1 MESKLSCLLSFKE
14 DVIPAEYI
22 QPHYKESYRLAIYAL
37 VSGGR
42 DAYQEYLKAE
52 QLSDFLSE
60 EEVIFILDNAE
71 LPVPEDEDYEAGK
84 RESEENIRTPS
95 TYFPTESDE
104 EVPDLDLGWPE
115 VTNENVETNISLLF
129 HPPRHNT
136 PTIKEMIR
144 KQIQD
149 ARQVIAIAMDVFTD
163 VDILKEIVNATTRGV
178 MVYIL
183 LDDFQFKSFLN
194 MAKSAGVQ
202 IQDLKNLRVRTVKGQ
217 QYTCRSGA
225 KFHGSLEQRFLLVD
239 CKTVLYGTYSFMWS
253 FEKINLSMVLV
264 VTGQLVGSYDEEF
277 RRLFARSTLPAPLSQ
292 VRDFRKKQAMSTYP
306 YSGRLFECRLSL
318 DQIHV
323 RSRGRQLGLMSST
336 GQQKDDRYNNGQM
349 VKRGLS
355 FQDRLNQSHCTDM
368 GKLVRGHS
376 YAGELPQR
384 GNSTTHLRN
393 VRDEAGGVHGA
404 PERGRR
410 SEDLLLPGRM
420 NHYTQKRYGIDQQ
433 HLLPYSSENSLNR
446 WKIDLYL
453 NNSDA
458 TLGEQ
463 VENLH
468 LPDSTQNPNTSSRM
482 RTSVLFNSR
491 LAEQS
496 ETPNY
501 MSEHSVTSPQDSLWM
516 LSPQGSLGVTSPLGS
531 LGVTSPL
538 GSLGVTSPQGSLG
551 GLSNLQPQLTTAR
564 LRESQTR
571 LEEIRRKRLSLHEYE
586 EPVSNLRPGQSQDS
600 LRLSIFSTLER
611 AKGRSSERALDKRH
625 SAAELA
631 GSSEHS
637 SNQGPSSRREE
648 LTPGGQREEENR
660 VEGQKYKLTNFSDAQ
675 RSVSQ
680 YDITTKTERNPLD
693 DWQEP
698 LSRTMSAAQL
708 GIQLKEPLLKPSNFR
723 PTGLNVESS
732 KALTSLIGI
741 PEEKEGPTRKSSPD
755 HLANSSDL
763 VLSADK
769 EKTCQSVNPL
779 KPRTSVKSIKNIV
792 HANVSVEKMVE
803 KTSQK
808 EEGAEFQRQ
817 NSFRSTL
824 QSIGSV
830 RSKYLVHADISAEQR
845 TISDPPGKP
854 KGHSPSPSRSSHIAA
869 GTETRKEQQHNSPSP
884 ASKSSS
890 PGLTTSWVRRSFRKK
905 REPDQDSLSS
915 TNTVES
921 QASINSDTGRK
932 RAYSRFESFV
942 SFDNK
947 PSDKPKT
954 TTTNRY
960 DSDKHRGLFVRHPS
974 ISSIHSYQTETT
986 PNENKLGRFMQRV
999 GNLISKK

>member
-1 MESKLSCLLSFKE
+1 MESKLSCQLSFKE
-14 DVIPAEYI
+14 DMIPAEYI

-60 EEVIFILDNAE
+60 EEVIFILGNAE

-84 RESEENIRTPS
+84 RESEENVIAPS
-95 TYFPTESDE
+95 TYFPIESDE

-163 VDILKEIVNATTRGV
+163 VDIFKEIVNATTRGV
-178 MVYIL
+178 IVYIL

-217 QYTCRSGA
+217 QYMCRSGA

-277 RRLFARSTLPAPLSQ
+277 RRLFARSTLPATLSQ
-292 VRDFRKKQAMSTYP
+292 ERDFRKKPATSTYDP
-306 YSGRLFECRLSL
+306 YSGRLFESRLSL
-318 DQIHV
+318 DQIHM

-355 FQDRLNQSHCTDM
+355 FQDRLNQSHCTDTR
-368 GKLVRGHS
+368 KLVRGHS
-376 YAGELPQR
+376 YAGELPRR

-393 VRDEAGGVHGA
+393 VRDEAGGAHGA
-404 PERGRR
+404 PERVRH
-410 SEDLLLPGRM
+410 SEDLLL
-420 NHYTQKRYGIDQQ
+420 HYTQKRYGIDQQ

-446 WKIDLYL
+446 WKIDSYL

-458 TLGEQ
+458 ILGEP

-468 LPDSTQNPNTSSRM
+468 PPDSTQNPTTSSRM
-482 RTSVLFNSR
+482 RTSVLFNSL

-501 MSEHSVTSPQDSLWM
+501 MSEHSVTSPQ
-516 LSPQGSLGVTSPLGS
+516 
-531 LGVTSPL
+531 

-551 GLSNLQPQLTTAR
+551 GLSNFQTQLTPAR

-586 EPVSNLRPGQSQDS
+586 EPVSNLRPVQSQDS

-611 AKGRSSERALDKRH
+611 AKGRSSERGLDKRH

-637 SNQGPSSRREE
+637 SNQVPSSRREE
-648 LTPGGQREEENR
+648 LTPGGQQEEENR
-660 VEGQKYKLTNFSDAQ
+660 IEDQKYKLTNFSDAQ

-708 GIQLKEPLLKPSNFR
+708 GIQLQEPLLKPSNFR

-741 PEEKEGPTRKSSPD
+741 PEEKEGSTRKSHGSTD
-755 HLANSSDL
+755 QLANSSDL

-769 EKTCQSVNPL
+769 EETCQSVNPL
-779 KPRTSVKSIKNIV
+779 KPRTSVKSIMNIV

-803 KTSQK
+803 KTSHK
-808 EEGAEFQRQ
+808 EEGAELQRQ
-817 NSFRSTL
+817 NSFRSTI
-824 QSIGSV
+824 QRIGSE
-830 RSKYLVHADISAEQR
+830 RPKHLVQADISAEQR
-845 TISDPPGKP
+845 TISDPPGKPSAVQLTTSP

-869 GTETRKEQQHNSPSP
+869 GTETEKEQQHNSLSP
-884 ASKSSS
+884 AGKSSS

-905 REPDQDSLSS
+905 CEPHQDSLSS
-915 TNTVES
+915 ANTVGS

-960 DSDKHRGLFVRHPS
+960 DSDNRYVRHPS
-974 ISSIHSYQTETT
+974 ISSMHSYQTETT
-986 PNENKLGRFMQRV
+986 PNENKLGRFIQRV

>member
-1 MESKLSCLLSFKE
+1 
-14 DVIPAEYI
+14 
-22 QPHYKESYRLAIYAL
+22 
-37 VSGGR
+37 
-42 DAYQEYLKAE
+42 
-52 QLSDFLSE
+52 
-60 EEVIFILDNAE
+60 
-71 LPVPEDEDYEAGK
+71 
-84 RESEENIRTPS
+84 
-95 TYFPTESDE
+95 
-104 EVPDLDLGWPE
+104 
-115 VTNENVETNISLLF
+115 
-129 HPPRHNT
+129 
-136 PTIKEMIR
+136 
-144 KQIQD
+144 
-149 ARQVIAIAMDVFTD
+149 MDVFTD

-194 MAKSAGVQ
+194 MILSQFFCLVQ
-202 IQDLKNLRVRTVKGQ
+202 NLRVRTVKGQ
-217 QYTCRSGA
+217 QYMCRSGA

-253 FEKINLSMVLV
+253 FEKINFSMVLV
-264 VTGQLVGSYDEEF
+264 VTGLLVGSYDEEF
-277 RRLFARSTLPAPLSQ
+277 RRLFARSILAVTLSQ
-292 VRDFRKKQAMSTYP
+292 ERDFRKEPATATYNP
-306 YSGRLFECRLSL
+306 YSGLLFESRLSL
-318 DQIHV
+318 DQIHM
-323 RSRGRQLGLMSST
+323 RSSGRQLNLMSST

-349 VKRGLS
+349 VTRRLS

-384 GNSTTHLRN
+384 RNSTTPLMN
-393 VRDEAGGVHGA
+393 VRDDAGGAHGA

-410 SEDLLLPGRM
+410 IEDTLLPGRI
-420 NHYTQKRYGIDQQ
+420 NHYMQKKKYGIDQQ
-433 HLLPYSSENSLNR
+433 PLLPFSSENSLSR
-446 WKIDLYL
+446 WKIDSYL

-458 TLGEQ
+458 TLGEP

-468 LPDSTQNPNTSSRM
+468 QPDSTQNPTTSSRM

-496 ETPNY
+496 ETPNH
-501 MSEHSVTSPQDSLWM
+501 MSEHSVTSQPGNLW
-516 LSPQGSLGVTSPLGS
+516 LQSPQGSQ
-531 LGVTSPL
+531 
-538 GSLGVTSPQGSLG
+538 GVTSPQGSLG
-551 GLSNLQPQLTTAR
+551 GLSNFQPQLTPAR

-586 EPVSNLRPGQSQDS
+586 EPVSNLRPGQRQDS

-611 AKGRSSERALDKRH
+611 AKGRSSERGLDKRH

-637 SNQGPSSRREE
+637 SNQGPSSHREE
-648 LTPGGQREEENR
+648 LTPGGQQEEGNR
-660 VEGQKYKLTNFSDAQ
+660 VEERKYKLNNFSDTQ

-732 KALTSLIGI
+732 KGLTYLNGI
-741 PEEKEGPTRKSSPD
+741 PEEKEGPTRKSHESTD
-755 HLANSSDL
+755 QLANSSDL

-769 EKTCQSVNPL
+769 EKTRQSVNPL
-779 KPRTSVKSIKNIV
+779 KLRTSVTSIKNIE
-792 HANVSVEKMVE
+792 HADVSVEKMVE
-803 KTSQK
+803 KTPHK
-808 EEGAEFQRQ
+808 VEGAELQRQ

-824 QSIGSV
+824 QRIGSV
-830 RSKYLVHADISAEQR
+830 ISKHLVQADISAEQR

-854 KGHSPSPSRSSHIAA
+854 SAVGLTISPKGHSPSPSRSSHNAA
-869 GTETRKEQQHNSPSP
+869 GTETKKEQQHNSPSP
-884 ASKSSS
+884 AGKSSS
-890 PGLTTSWVRRSFRKK
+890 PGLTTSWVRKSFRKK
-905 REPDQDSLSS
+905 CEPDKNSGEQ

-921 QASINSDTGRK
+921 QASIHSDTRRK
-932 RAYSRFESFV
+932 RAYSWFESFV
-942 SFDNK
+942 TFDNK
-947 PSDKPKT
+947 PSDKPT
-954 TTTNRY
+954 TTANRY
-960 DSDKHRGLFVRHPS
+960 DSDKHRSLFVRHPS

-986 PNENKLGRFMQRV
+986 PNENKLGRFIQRV

>member
-1 MESKLSCLLSFKE
+1 MESTLSCLLSFKE

-37 VSGGR
+37 LSGGR
-42 DAYQEYLKAE
+42 DVYQEYLKAE

-60 EEVIFILDNAE
+60 EEIIFILDNAE
-71 LPVPEDEDYEAGK
+71 LPVPEDEDSEAVK
-84 RESEENIRTPS
+84 HESKENIRAPS

-115 VTNENVETNISLLF
+115 VTNENMETNISLLF

-149 ARQVIAIAMDVFTD
+149 ARQVIAIAMDIFTD
-163 VDILKEIVNATTRGV
+163 VDIFKEIVNATTRGV
-178 MVYIL
+178 VVYIL

-194 MAKSAGVQ
+194 MAESADVQ

-217 QYTCRSGA
+217 QYICRSGA

-277 RRLFARSTLPAPLSQ
+277 RRLFARSTLPATLSQ
-292 VRDFRKKQAMSTYP
+292 EKDFWKEPAKSTYNP
-306 YSGRLFECRLSL
+306 YPGRLFESRLSL
-318 DQIHV
+318 DQIHM

-349 VKRGLS
+349 VTRGLS
-355 FQDRLNQSHCTDM
+355 IQDRLNQSHRTDM

-376 YAGELPQR
+376 YAGELPLR
-384 GNSTTHLRN
+384 GNSITHLRN
-393 VRDEAGGVHGA
+393 VRDYAGGAHSA
-404 PERGRR
+404 PERSRR
-410 SEDLLLPGRM
+410 SEDPLLPGRV
-420 NHYTQKRYGIDQQ
+420 NHYTQKKKYGIGQQ
-433 HLLPYSSENSLNR
+433 HLLPYSSETSLNR
-446 WKIDLYL
+446 WKIDSYL
-453 NNSDA
+453 NNSDV
-458 TLGEQ
+458 TLGEP

-468 LPDSTQNPNTSSRM
+468 LPDSTQNPNTSSCM

-501 MSEHSVTSPQDSLWM
+501 MSKHSVTSPQGSLWM
-516 LSPQGSLGVTSPLGS
+516 LSPQGSLGVTSPQG
-531 LGVTSPL
+531 G
-538 GSLGVTSPQGSLG
+538 LGVTSPQGILG
-551 GLSNLQPQLTTAR
+551 GLSNFQPQLTPAR

-571 LEEIRRKRLSLHEYE
+571 LEEIRWKRLSLHEYE

-600 LRLSIFSTLER
+600 LRLTVLSALER
-611 AKGRSSERALDKRH
+611 AKRRSSERGLDKRH
-625 SAAELA
+625 SMAELS

-648 LTPGGQREEENR
+648 LSPGGQQEEEKR
-660 VEGQKYKLTNFSDAQ
+660 VRDQTYKQTNFSDAQ

-680 YDITTKTERNPLD
+680 YDIKTKTERNPLD

-741 PEEKEGPTRKSSPD
+741 PEEKEGPTRKSHGSTD
-755 HLANSSDL
+755 QLANSSD
-763 VLSADK
+763 SDK
-769 EKTCQSVNPL
+769 EKTRQSVNPV
-779 KPRTSVKSIKNIV
+779 KPTTSVKSIKNIV
-792 HANVSVEKMVE
+792 HADVSVEKMME
-803 KTSQK
+803 KMPHQ
-808 EEGAEFQRQ
+808 EEGAELQRQ
-817 NSFRSTL
+817 N
-824 QSIGSV
+824 
-830 RSKYLVHADISAEQR
+830 
-845 TISDPPGKP
+845 
-854 KGHSPSPSRSSHIAA
+854 
-869 GTETRKEQQHNSPSP
+869 
-884 ASKSSS
+884 
-890 PGLTTSWVRRSFRKK
+890 
-905 REPDQDSLSS
+905 
-915 TNTVES
+915 
-921 QASINSDTGRK
+921 
-932 RAYSRFESFV
+932 
-942 SFDNK
+942 
-947 PSDKPKT
+947 
-954 TTTNRY
+954 
-960 DSDKHRGLFVRHPS
+960 
-974 ISSIHSYQTETT
+974 
-986 PNENKLGRFMQRV
+986 
-999 GNLISKK
+999 

>member
-14 DVIPAEYI
+14 DMIPAEYI

-37 VSGGR
+37 VSGGN

-84 RESEENIRTPS
+84 RESVENVIAPS

-115 VTNENVETNISLLF
+115 FTNENVETNISLLF

-217 QYTCRSGA
+217 QYMCRSGA

-253 FEKINLSMVLV
+253 YEKINLSMVLV

-277 RRLFARSTLPAPLSQ
+277 RRLFARSTLPATLSQ
-292 VRDFRKKQAMSTYP
+292 ERDFRKEPATSTYDP
-306 YSGRLFECRLSL
+306 YSGRLFESRLSL
-318 DQIHV
+318 DQIHM

-376 YAGELPQR
+376 YAGELPRR

-393 VRDEAGGVHGA
+393 VRDEVGGAHGA
-404 PERGRR
+404 PERGKR
-410 SEDLLLPGRM
+410 SEDLLFPGRM

-433 HLLPYSSENSLNR
+433 HLLPYSSENSLSK
-446 WKIDLYL
+446 WKIDSYL

-458 TLGEQ
+458 TLGEP

-501 MSEHSVTSPQDSLWM
+501 MSEHSVTSPQGSLWM
-516 LSPQGSLGVTSPLGS
+516 LSPQGSLR
-531 LGVTSPL
+531 
-538 GSLGVTSPQGSLG
+538 VTSPQSSLG
-551 GLSNLQPQLTTAR
+551 GLSNFQAQLTPAR

-571 LEEIRRKRLSLHEYE
+571 LEEIRRKRLSLNEYE

-600 LRLSIFSTLER
+600 LRLSIFATLER
-611 AKGRSSERALDKRH
+611 AKGRLSERALDKRH

-637 SNQGPSSRREE
+637 SNQGPSSCREE
-648 LTPGGQREEENR
+648 LTPGGQQEEENR
-660 VEGQKYKLTNFSDAQ
+660 IEDQKYKLTNFSDAQ

-741 PEEKEGPTRKSSPD
+741 PEEKEGPTRKSHGSTD
-755 HLANSSDL
+755 QLANISDL

-769 EKTCQSVNPL
+769 EETCQSVNPL
-779 KPRTSVKSIKNIV
+779 KPRTSVKSIMNMV

-803 KTSQK
+803 KTSHK
-808 EEGAEFQRQ
+808 EEGAELQRQ
-817 NSFRSTL
+817 NSFRSTI
-824 QSIGSV
+824 QRIGSV
-830 RSKYLVHADISAEQR
+830 RSKHLVQADISAGQR
-845 TISDPPGKP
+845 TISDPPGKPSAVRLTTSP

-869 GTETRKEQQHNSPSP
+869 GTETEKEQQQNSLSP
-884 ASKSSS
+884 AGKSSS

-905 REPDQDSLSS
+905 CEPDQDSLTS

-921 QASINSDTGRK
+921 EASIHSDTGRK

-947 PSDKPKT
+947 PSDKPTT

-960 DSDKHRGLFVRHPS
+960 DSDKHRSLFVRHPS
-974 ISSIHSYQTETT
+974 ISSMHSYQTETT
-986 PNENKLGRFMQRV
+986 PNENKLGRFIQRV

>member
-14 DVIPAEYI
+14 DMIPVEYI

-52 QLSDFLSE
+52 QLSVFLSE

-84 RESEENIRTPS
+84 RKSEENVIAPS

-136 PTIKEMIR
+136 PTIKETIR
-144 KQIQD
+144 KQIQE

-163 VDILKEIVNATTRGV
+163 VDIFKEIINATTRGV

-202 IQDLKNLRVRTVKGQ
+202 IQELKNLRVRTVKGQ
-217 QYTCRSGA
+217 QYMCRSGA

-277 RRLFARSTLPAPLSQ
+277 RRLFARSTLPATLSQ
-292 VRDFRKKQAMSTYP
+292 ERHSQKEPATSTYDP
-306 YSGRLFECRLSL
+306 YSGRNFGSRLSL
-318 DQIHV
+318 DQIHM

-368 GKLVRGHS
+368 VKLVRGHS
-376 YAGELPQR
+376 YAGELPRR

-393 VRDEAGGVHGA
+393 VRDEAGGAHGA
-404 PERGRR
+404 PERGRC

-433 HLLPYSSENSLNR
+433 HVLPYSSENSLNR
-446 WKIDLYL
+446 WKIDSYL

-458 TLGEQ
+458 TLGEP
-463 VENLH
+463 VDNLH

-491 LAEQS
+491 LTEQS

-501 MSEHSVTSPQDSLWM
+501 MSEHSVTSPQGSLWM
-516 LSPQGSLGVTSPLGS
+516 LSPQGSLRVTSPQS
-531 LGVTSPL
+531 
-538 GSLGVTSPQGSLG
+538 SLGVTSPQGSLG
-551 GLSNLQPQLTTAR
+551 GLSNFQTQLTPAR

-571 LEEIRRKRLSLHEYE
+571 LEEIRQKRLSLHEYE

-600 LRLSIFSTLER
+600 HRLSIFSTLER
-611 AKGRSSERALDKRH
+611 AKGRSSERGLDKTH

-637 SNQGPSSRREE
+637 SIQGPSSRREE
-648 LTPGGQREEENR
+648 LNPGGQQEEENR
-660 VEGQKYKLTNFSDAQ
+660 VEDQKCKLTNFSDAQ
-675 RSVSQ
+675 KSVSQ

-723 PTGLNVESS
+723 PIGLNVESS

-741 PEEKEGPTRKSSPD
+741 PEEKEGPTRKSHDSAD
-755 HLANSSDL
+755 QLANSSDL

-769 EKTCQSVNPL
+769 EETCQSANPL
-779 KPRTSVKSIKNIV
+779 KPRTSVESIMNIV
-792 HANVSVEKMVE
+792 HANVSVEK
-803 KTSQK
+803 TSHK
-808 EEGAEFQRQ
+808 EEGAELQRQ
-817 NSFRSTL
+817 NSFRSTI
-824 QSIGSV
+824 QRIGSV
-830 RSKYLVHADISAEQR
+830 RSKHLVQADISAEQR

-854 KGHSPSPSRSSHIAA
+854 SAVRLTTSPKGHSPSPSRSSHIAA
-869 GTETRKEQQHNSPSP
+869 DTETEKEQLYNSPSP
-884 ASKSSS
+884 AGKSSS

-905 REPDQDSLSS
+905 CVPDQDSLSS

-921 QASINSDTGRK
+921 QASIHSDTGRK

-947 PSDKPKT
+947 PSDKPT
-954 TTTNRY
+954 TATTNRY
-960 DSDKHRGLFVRHPS
+960 DSDKHGSLFVRHPPV
-974 ISSIHSYQTETT
+974 SSMHRYQTETT
-986 PNENKLGRFMQRV
+986 PNENKLGRFIQRV